1 MALAIATATVVSAQ
15 GNGKENM
22 IVVPAVQTDKDNGNN
37 GNTATNCG
45 IKFNIRLSGV
55 TKVELESVD
64 GNPLAG
70 TARVETDAL
79 GKQSVSDVE
88 NTCTII
94 TFKVADKSGF
104 TPGKDYYI
112 STLPCDLYGGY
123 RLSIYRNGLV
133 AHYFGVH
140 QIVEPG
146 TFISPADLVESELEF
161 DKPGAPLV
169 EEGRPKM
176 DSQTHNL
183 FIQYRKNPTEAN
195 RQALLDRMGVR
206 YDKVVARKKN
216 KLRELER
223 EARTYSIVEHMQG
236 IVNEMVQNRDVRI
249 QQQFLRFID
258 PRRDENPDDA
268 WMVLRGASAP
278 NAYIG
283 YAPVTNAE
291 YAMFKSGFTYDKG
304 KENYPVVN
312 ITIDE
317 AKAYCNWL
325 TAQDR
330 EHIYR
335 LPNEEEWIL
344 GAGHMPK
351 DVAMNANRVESG
363 LTAVDAYKQ
372 SAGACGGIDFWGNC
386 WEWTSSTDANGQYI
400 VKGGS
405 WDSKRDDCRSEKS
418 DDVRIGTRGYANVG
432 FRVVRVDKSA

>member
-418 DDVRIGTRGYANVG
+418 DDVRIGTQGYANVG
-432 FRVVRVDKSA
+432 FRVVRTDF